1 MRRWRERA
9 AAAQTD
15 DDGIARLYRT
25 AERALAAAGYRHYE
39 IANWARPGRECR
51 HNLVYWRNE
60 EWLGLGMGAH
70 THLDGTRSR
79 RSSALMRYLESIER
93 AEPRI
98 SDPSADDATDTAMLA
113 LRLDEGLD
121 TVTYA
126 RRFGDAA
133 ASRLG
138 EALVAS
144 SELGLV
150 RWSGQVARL
159 TPRGRLLASEVFVR
173 LLPDTP
179 RSDDAVALAAS

>member
-1 MRRWRERA
+1 
-9 AAAQTD
+9 
-15 DDGIARLYRT
+15 
-25 AERALAAAGYRHYE
+25 
-39 IANWARPGRECR
+39 
-51 HNLVYWRNE
+51 
-60 EWLGLGMGAH
+60 
-70 THLDGTRSR
+70 
-79 RSSALMRYLESIER
+79 
-93 AEPRI
+93 
-98 SDPSADDATDTAMLA
+98 MLA

-121 TVTYA
+121 IVTYA
-126 RRFGDAA
+126 RRLGDAA